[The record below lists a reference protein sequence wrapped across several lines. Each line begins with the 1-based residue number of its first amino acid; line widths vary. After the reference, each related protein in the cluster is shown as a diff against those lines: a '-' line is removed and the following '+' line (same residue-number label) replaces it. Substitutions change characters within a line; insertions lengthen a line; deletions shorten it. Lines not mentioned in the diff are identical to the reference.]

1 MIFAGLPDGVSA
13 LKVSV
18 FQSKP
23 NCGQTMLAVCSVLVF
38 GEQKH
43 LVIVNIFDNFCPV
56 ATASFIPCEDKTLS
70 QFERVASPCLKITIL
85 IPILF
90 QHNSFCYLSFQS

>member
-1 MIFAGLPDGVSA
+1 
-13 LKVSV
+13 
-18 FQSKP
+18 
-23 NCGQTMLAVCSVLVF
+23 MLAVCSVLVF

-90 QHNSFCYLSFQS
+90 QHNSFCYLSLQILILLLEMIEIHTENTILVHV